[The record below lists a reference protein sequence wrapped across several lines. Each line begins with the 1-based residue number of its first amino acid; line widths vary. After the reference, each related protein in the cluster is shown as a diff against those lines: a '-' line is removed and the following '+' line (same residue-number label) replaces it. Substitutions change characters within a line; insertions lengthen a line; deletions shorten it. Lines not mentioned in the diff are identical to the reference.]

1 MGFFKSIFGIEKV
14 EKELAAEWQ
23 VSIGNI
29 RRIAEMFYDSDSEH
43 DNIGLSLEMAG
54 WHASGDG
61 MYAMTAAS
69 EVSKYFA
76 YTFVITPSERL
87 YLVTMM
93 HRDHG
98 QCPVRLVYE
107 NGELAMTKPKTEV
120 PKLFEGIIEK
130 VRDTG
135 VFFRTMS

>member
-14 EKELAAEWQ
+14 EKELAAEWL

-29 RRIAEMFYDSDSEH
+29 RRIVDMFYDPDAADDH
-43 DNIGLSLEMAG
+43 VGRSLEMAG
-54 WHASGDG
+54 WDASGDG
-61 MYAMTAAS
+61 MYAMMGAS

-76 YTFVITPSERL
+76 YTFVVNPREGIFM
-87 YLVTMM
+87 VTIINQ
-93 HRDHG
+93 DHG

-107 NGELAMTKPKTEV
+107 NGELAMTKPRVEV
-120 PKLFEGIIEK
+120 PKLFKGIIEK

-135 VFFRTMS
+135 VFFRTVS